1 MVYRCIWGY
10 TMYSIH
16 CILYRC
22 LKRNVTDEEI
32 DLTVKKDCH
41 LLPLEDWQVIF
52 ISYETFIF
60 ARENSIE
67 QNEKL
72 NYCCLIELAKAMTN
86 YGLAL
91 AQAN

>member
-1 MVYRCIWGY
+1 
-10 TMYSIH
+10 MYSIH

-52 ISYETFIF
+52 I
-60 ARENSIE
+60 
-67 QNEKL
+67 QCEKSF
-72 NYCCLIELAKAMTN
+72 
-86 YGLAL
+86 
-91 AQAN
+91 